1 MIEWQSINVSPIW
14 KFLICDLL
22 FIAIFVVYWWE
33 PKRRNE
39 PVKQEEDE
47 SSFEID
53 PSQMVGTIN
62 LLETAIGPK
71 KRSTQHVTL
80 ELLDE
85 YVKEL
90 KKHHIRSFDEV

>member
-1 MIEWQSINVSPIW
+1 MIEWQQINVSPIW

-22 FIAIFVVYWWE
+22 FIALFVVYWWE
-33 PKRRNE
+33 PNRRKE
-39 PVKQEEDE
+39 AVRPEEDE
-47 SSFEID
+47 NKFEID
-53 PSQMVGTIN
+53 PSQMVGSIN
-62 LLETAIGPK
+62 LLEPAIDHK

-85 YVKEL
+85 YAKEL